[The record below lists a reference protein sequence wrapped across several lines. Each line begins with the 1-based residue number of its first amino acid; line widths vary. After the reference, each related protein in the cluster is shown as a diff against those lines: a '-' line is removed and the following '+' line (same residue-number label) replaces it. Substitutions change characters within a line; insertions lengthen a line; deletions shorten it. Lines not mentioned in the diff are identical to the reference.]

1 MRGGENTMG
10 LPNAI
15 DVDAPGAVPDSVRS
29 DSVRN
34 STGYSTRPELP
45 PVRSSPSIPLGTA
58 SNRGVTT
65 VDSRLRIL
73 NAPTPNRMPSL
84 SDEETP
90 QNPHL
95 DSTPSPL
102 KSENTVQGQTG
113 FINSSSDSIDT
124 HGPEA
129 LMRQQALQSLIDK
142 MNGLQP
148 NEYGLTVA
156 DLGRLVSFDNRTSP
170 AQVDLL
176 NDEFGGVEGVAI
188 LLRTHITEG
197 IGVRKEE
204 STNKDSGKAGGK
216 KGTGGANA
224 LKDVSDKKPPALEA
238 ADKDQRVEL
247 FGMNVIPPPR
257 SLTIIEIVWE
267 TIKDDPIIKIL
278 IIGAVAVM
286 ALGTAICPAGGY
298 VEGLAI
304 VVAVVIVLSVTA
316 GNDWSKDRKF
326 KKLLLLQSDKSVK
339 VIRGGHEDQ
348 MSSWDLLV
356 GDVVEVV
363 VGDEIPADG
372 ILIKSNRLVI
382 DESPLTGESIPV
394 KKSANAPFLFSGTQ
408 VSEGSGTFLVA
419 AVGPRS
425 SGGQI
430 QELLNEAQGE
440 ETVLQLKLKVVA
452 VLIGKVGVA
461 AGILT
466 FVGLTIRWAIDF
478 ANGSP
483 THGNTCATYS
493 SAESSNMT
501 LMRLQDLAEN
511 FVIGISI
518 VVVAVPEGLPLAVT
532 ISLAFSMFKMIRDKC
547 FVRHLD
553 ASETMGEA
561 TCICTDKTGTLTE
574 NRMTVVKA
582 MVGDTIFHGE
592 GSGEQDARPYSPTT
606 FDKKTAALLGE
617 GIAMNSTC
625 FVKYG
630 ENEAVP
636 TFVGSATEG
645 ALLVLMKK
653 IGIDYG
659 EVRKSVVKVDNGVWS
674 FSSDRKRMST
684 LVQPSAVGPGQRKK
698 YRLYTKGASEIV
710 LGLCTHIVDPKCS
723 TVAPIQS
730 KTVARLQDVIKAWAS
745 EGLRTLA
752 LAYKDS
758 DHQLTTI
765 EGQGYR
771 DDPEHDLV
779 FLGFVGIK
787 DPLRKEVAFAVERC
801 QKAGI
806 KIKMVTG
813 DNILTACKIARESGI
828 LFDDGIAM
836 EGPRFRDLSEE
847 DKKKVAPRLQVLAR
861 SSPADKYTLVSLL
874 KEMGEVVAV
883 TGDGTND
890 APALKEA
897 DVGFAMGMYGT
908 QIAMNASDIIL
919 LDDNFASLV
928 NSVKWG
934 RNVLNSVRKF
944 LQFQLGVNLVAIII
958 TFIGSMIYGTS
969 PLTTVQLLWVNLIM
983 DSLGALALA
992 SDEPEDDILDQ
1003 PPHARNEALISTRM
1017 WEFIGLQMAYQTTA
1031 LLFILIHGMGDS
1043 HFLPHGQVP
1052 TDIDYETWAE
1062 KRTKTIVFTAFILMQ
1077 ISNETMARQ
1086 LNGEIN
1092 VFKGFFRNK
1101 LFLLIM
1107 VIIAGIQVL
1116 VVMFGQ
1122 GFVQTVSLDWQ
1133 GWVLCI
1139 AIALGNFP
1147 WMLLARGSL
1156 ILVRRCIVRYRQRK
1170 VRQSTSEESLPFG
1183 GETANESRDEVFKF
1197 GASSNGLT
1205 KPSAGQHTL
1214 NKLGES
1220 KIALAKQPTEGGAKV
1235 VKSADWEETRK
1246 IKVGETPAHLSTHE
1260 DEAVVTVEEVQMFD
1274 RVGSSESTRARNRWQ
1289 TLRAGVALIGHLQH
1303 IREPEQG
1310 QLAPSKSFV
1319 EVWRHFRVDHALPTK
1334 NATKTKS
1341 LRSLH
1346 D

>member
-1 MRGGENTMG
+1 MG

-15 DVDAPGAVPDSVRS
+15 DVDAPGTVPEDRD

-34 STGYSTRPELP
+34 SIGHPARPELP

-58 SNRGVTT
+58 SNRGVTS
-65 VDSRLRIL
+65 VDSRLKIL
-73 NAPTPNRMPSL
+73 NSPTPNRMPSL

-90 QNPHL
+90 QNKHL
-95 DSTPSPL
+95 ESTSPPSKTDSVHRQSDFMNSSSNSIDTPSP
-102 KSENTVQGQTG
+102 
-113 FINSSSDSIDT
+113 
-124 HGPEA
+124 EA
-129 LMRQQALQSLIDK
+129 MMKEQALQSLIDRIK
-142 MNGLQP
+142 SLPP
-148 NEYGLTVA
+148 NEYGLNVA

-188 LLRTHITEG
+188 SLRTNLSEG
-197 IGVRKEE
+197 IDIVRKGGLA
-204 STNKDSGKAGGK
+204 SKDAGNKVGRKGKGGD
-216 KGTGGANA
+216 T
-224 LKDVSDKKPPALEA
+224 LKDVSGKNPPALEA
-238 ADKDQRVEL
+238 VDKDQRVES

-257 SLTIIEIVWE
+257 SITIIEIVWE

-278 IIGAVAVM
+278 IIGAVTVM

-339 VIRGGHEDQ
+339 VIRGGQEDQ
-348 MSSWDLLV
+348 MSSWDLIV

-592 GSGEQDARPYSPTT
+592 GSGEQDARAYCPTT
-606 FDKKTAALLGE
+606 FDNKTAALLSE

-630 ENEAVP
+630 ENDSVP

-653 IGIDYG
+653 IGIDYA

-684 LVQPSAVGPGQRKK
+684 LVQPTAAAPGQPKK

-710 LGLCTHIVDPKCS
+710 LGLCTHIVDPKCT
-723 TVAPIQS
+723 TVSPIS
-730 KTVARLQDVIKAWAS
+730 PKTVAKLQEAIKAWAS

-779 FLGFVGIK
+779 FLGLVGIK

-874 KEMGEVVAV
+874 KDMGEVVAV

-897 DVGFAMGMYGT
+897 DVGFAMGLYGT
-908 QIAMNASDIIL
+908 QIAMNASDIVL

-1043 HFLPHGQVP
+1043 HFLPHGEVP
-1052 TDIDYETWAE
+1052 ADVTYDTWAE
-1062 KRTKTIVFTAFILMQ
+1062 KRTKTIVFTTFILMQ

-1101 LFLLIM
+1101 VFLLIM

-1139 AIALGNFP
+1139 SIALGNFP
-1147 WMLLARGSL
+1147 WMLLARGML
-1156 ILVRRCIVRYRQRK
+1156 ILVRRFLIRYGQRK
-1170 VRQSTSEESLPFG
+1170 VGQSTSGESMSF
-1183 GETANESRDEVFKF
+1183 GETKKSTDEMFKF

-1205 KPSAGQHTL
+1205 KPGASRHTI
-1214 NKLGES
+1214 NKLGGS
-1220 KIALAKQPTEGGAKV
+1220 KNALLTKQSSDTPMV
-1235 VKSADWEETRK
+1235 VKTAGWEVNEK
-1246 IKVGETPAHLSTHE
+1246 PVHPSSHQ
-1260 DEAVVTVEEVQMFD
+1260 DEAVITVEEVQMID
-1274 RVGSSESTRARNRWQ
+1274 RVISSESTRARNRWQ
-1289 TLRAGVALIGHLQH
+1289 TVRAGVALIGHLQH
-1303 IREPEQG
+1303 VREPEQG

-1334 NATKTKS
+1334 HAVKTKS

-1346 D
+1346 E